1 MYADIGTIPNV
12 PNSLAQQCNT
22 ALGAATF
29 KLLGLP
35 VLDGSTSS
43 CDWLTDKDAVQS
55 GLFGPSHLPHVFRAD
70 YVTNSNDSYW
80 LSNPAQPLTGFARII
95 GDEGTTRSLRTRIGL
110 VMTADQIKHGGFT
123 RQAMQ
128 DMVFSNKQ
136 YAGILMRDSLVG
148 LCRQYAQSTGYLPT
162 SSGSP
167 VAVGNA
173 CDVLAKWDLRENTTS
188 RGAVLFRRFFDRLS
202 GYPENTAY
210 AYSGTSAPYW
220 STPFS
225 STDAVHTPAGLNTA
239 DPEASTALG
248 DAISD
253 LDEAKLPLDVSVG
266 TVQYVE
272 KNGVR
277 YPIHGGTG
285 DPNGDFNAIW
295 TGWVAGH
302 GMTQPDGGS
311 SFVQVVTWHN
321 GKCPDA
327 RTILTYSLST
337 DPTNPHYADQTR
349 LFSNKGWVTDRF
361 CAGAIKAAPVHQVKH
376 LVG

>member
-1 MYADIGTIPNV
+1 MSAD
-12 PNSLAQQCNT
+12 
-22 ALGAATF
+22 
-29 KLLGLP
+29 
-35 VLDGSTSS
+35 
-43 CDWLTDKDAVQS
+43 
-55 GLFGPSHLPHVFRAD
+55 R
-70 YVTNSNDSYW
+70 
-80 LSNPAQPLTGFARII
+80 
-95 GDEGTTRSLRTRIGL
+95 
-110 VMTADQIKHGGFT
+110 IKHGGFT

-128 DMVFSNKQ
+128 DMVFSNEQ

-148 LCRQYAQSTGYLPT
+148 LCRQYEQSTGYLPT
-162 SSGSP
+162 TSGPP
-167 VAVGNA
+167 VAVGKA
-173 CDVLAKWDLRENTTS
+173 CDVLAKWDLHENTGS
-188 RGAVLFRRFFDRLS
+188 RGAVLFRRYFDHLS

-239 DPEASTALG
+239 DPEVSAALG
-248 DAISD
+248 DAVND
-253 LDEAKLPLDVSVG
+253 LNAAKLPLDVAVG

-295 TGWVAGH
+295 TGWVG
-302 GMTQPDGGS
+302 GKGLTQPDGGS
-311 SFVQVVTWHN
+311 SFVQVVTWNN
-321 GKCPDA
+321 GPCPDA

-349 LFSNKGWVTDRF
+349 LFSQKRWVTDRF
-361 CAGAIKAAPVHQVKH
+361 CAAAIRTAAVHQVKH
-376 LVG
+376 LRSAG